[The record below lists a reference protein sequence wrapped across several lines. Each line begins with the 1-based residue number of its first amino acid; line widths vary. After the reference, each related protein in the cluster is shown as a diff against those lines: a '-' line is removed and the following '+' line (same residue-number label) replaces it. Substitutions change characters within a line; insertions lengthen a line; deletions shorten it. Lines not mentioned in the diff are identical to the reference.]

1 MASLAFWSHQ
11 DLGNEVILGGPSR
24 GLDLA
29 AVKNYLKFSMEGLA
43 PSPGHVSFILDTL
56 ASALYSGPKQ
66 LAPTS
71 LEVPAPLVYG
81 SAGLCGQ
88 SVASISVYP
97 GLPQPRLGGVGTGA
111 SNVLTS

>member
-1 MASLAFWSHQ
+1 M
-11 DLGNEVILGGPSR
+11 ILGGPSR

-43 PSPGHVSFILDTL
+43 PSPGHVSFILGHPHHTL
-56 ASALYSGPKQ
+56 TSALDFGPNK

-81 SAGLCGQ
+81 SAGLRGQ
-88 SVASISVYP
+88 SVASISV
-97 GLPQPRLGGVGTGA
+97 
-111 SNVLTS
+111 